1 MVLLTIHRFT
11 LRHKGK
17 DYQPGD
23 TVEMEEDKAK
33 ELAEKYGSAF
43 SYEAIEAEIEVE
55 AETEVEAE
63 EVQEAVELPVPD
75 VAEVVV
81 KPRKRT
87 SRKK

>member
-11 LRHKGK
+11 LRHNGK

-23 TVEMEEDKAK
+23 TVEMDEAKAK
-33 ELAEKYGSAF
+33 ELAERFGSAF
-43 SYEAIEAEIEVE
+43 SYEPIEAGTE
-55 AETEVEAE
+55 AEAENEAKAE
-63 EVQEAVELPVPD
+63 EVQEAVALPAPD